1 MLCAD
6 NEEAVDAEVSAVAE
20 PATDDHAMNER
31 ATSKNTDSAGPPA
44 RPQPP
49 VCWTWRQ
56 PL

>member
-20 PATDDHAMNER
+20 PATDDHAVNER

-49 VCWTWRQ
+49 VCWT
-56 PL
+56 